1 MEDKV
6 IESRDVAV
14 HKFTPKDLTIAEL
27 EAIAKKHGFEYH
39 YDEKTNVGWIAG
51 PNASISIPH
60 KSEVLNGTSNP
71 YMTEAYSGIDDEFR
85 KLKKCLNEMSLTE
98 VIVESKVTKRKLSE
112 LPNG

>member
-1 MEDKV
+1 MEDFLKYNLLLLQDRSEME
-6 IESRDVAV
+6 ILEDVV
-14 HKFTPKDLTIAEL
+14 RSL
-27 EAIAKKHGFEYH
+27 G
-39 YDEKTNVGWIAG
+39 
-51 PNASISIPH
+51 
-60 KSEVLNGTSNP
+60 LNGTSNP